1 MKGFCLVLSV
11 RHITYLE
18 RVYMLFTSLVSVVRL
33 VLLVL
38 LPVWLLACTSNVR
51 TTITTF
57 KNESAPLSVG
67 TIRVVPV
74 ANLPKT
80 KELEFD
86 FYKTKLESKLQDIGY
101 TPVDDVSAKY
111 IAYLHFDVMR
121 RERERDNS
129 DIYFRSTFGYGRGSR
144 HGGIYISDST
154 AHEFEFVR
162 RMQIGIEEA
171 VSNEKLIE
179 VDAINLGKCEQLTT
193 IADSMLSAIF
203 KDFQRSS
210 GSVERVV
217 VPGKGTC
224 Q

>member
-1 MKGFCLVLSV
+1 MLPEG
-11 RHITYLE
+11 HITYLE
-18 RVYMLFTSLVSVVRL
+18 RVYMLFTSLVSVVRF

-38 LPVWLLACTSNVR
+38 LPIWLLACTSNVR

-57 KNESAPLSVG
+57 KNESAPLSIG
-67 TIRVVPV
+67 TIRIVPI

-86 FYKTKLESKLQDIGY
+86 FYKTKLEHKLKGIGY
-101 TPVDDVSAKY
+101 TPTDDVSAKY

-121 RERERDNS
+121 RERERNNS
-129 DIYFRSTFGYGRGSR
+129 DIYFRSTFGYSRGSR
-144 HGGIYISDST
+144 HGGIYINNSS
-154 AHEFEFVR
+154 ASEFEFVR

-179 VDAINLGKCEQLTT
+179 IDAINLGKCEQLTT
-193 IADSMLSAIF
+193 IADAMLSAIF

-217 VPGKGTC
+217 VPGKRTC

>member
-1 MKGFCLVLSV
+1 
-11 RHITYLE
+11 
-18 RVYMLFTSLVSVVRL
+18 MLFTSLVSVVRL
-33 VLLVL
+33 TLLVFL
-38 LPVWLLACTSNVR
+38 SVWLIACTSNVR

-57 KNESAPLSVG
+57 KNDSIPLSVG
-67 TIRVVPV
+67 TIRVVPIDD
-74 ANLPKT
+74 LPKT
-80 KELEFD
+80 KKLEFD
-86 FYKTKLESKLQDIGY
+86 FYKAKLESKLADMGY
-101 TPVDDVSAKY
+101 TPIDDSSAKY

-121 RERERDNS
+121 REKERNNS
-129 DIYFRSTFGYGRGSR
+129 DIYFRSTFGYSRGSR
-144 HGGIYISDST
+144 YGGIYINDAF

-171 VSNEKLIE
+171 ASNEKLIE

-193 IADSMLSAIF
+193 IVDSMLSAIF

>member
-1 MKGFCLVLSV
+1 
-11 RHITYLE
+11 
-18 RVYMLFTSLVSVVRL
+18 MLFIPLVSVVRL
-33 VLLVL
+33 VLLVF
-38 LPVWLLACTSNVR
+38 LPIWLIACTSNVR

-57 KNESAPLSVG
+57 KNESVPFSVG

-74 ANLPKT
+74 KNLPKT

-86 FYKTKLESKLQDIGY
+86 FYKTKLESKLKEIGY
-101 TPVDDVSAKY
+101 TPVDDLSAKY
-111 IAYLHFDVMR
+111 VAYLHFDVMR
-121 RERERDNS
+121 REKETHDS

-144 HGGIYISDST
+144 YGGIYVSD
-154 AHEFEFVR
+154 AFAREFEFVR

-171 VSNEKLIE
+171 VSHKKLIE

-203 KDFQRSS
+203 KDFQRPS

-224 Q
+224 G